1 MRLSKNYFLLL
12 FFIVLISI
20 FIIKLK
26 INSKYVDIFLA
37 LFLFVLLSYEIISEV
52 GENYED
58 KQEDDY
64 VLSLV
69 EKVKDIHPAVN
80 RVVPKLKF
88 FEGKKSYTI
97 NKTYVHICKKDEYGK
112 LYHENQLMLVL
123 LHEIAHTI
131 CDEIGHTNKFQN
143 ILDELLVA
151 AERKGLYD
159 SKIPH
164 VPNYCEY

>member
-12 FFIVLISI
+12 FFIVLIAI

-26 INSKYVDIFLA
+26 INSKYVDILLA
-37 LFLFVLLSYEIISEV
+37 IILFVLLSYEIISEV

-69 EKVKDIHPAVN
+69 EKVKDIHPTVN
-80 RVVPKLKF
+80 RVIPKLKF

-143 ILDELLVA
+143 ILDELLIA